1 MHLTSTVKQD
11 EADKDGLWM
20 LALSAFVI
28 LMTAGFSWLYA
39 CWYCLHRAKRAD
51 TSLWDSRPILLFG
64 YKLVNNAAH
73 NVYRQ
78 RLEALLAL
86 DENRVERVLILG
98 GLTRGNRLTEAAVGR
113 EFLCQRR
120 PSLGAKII
128 LEHHSRNTLENLK
141 QAKQTLQTSAGLPAV
156 ALLSQAYHLPRCA
169 LMARTLGFEVVL
181 ISADHVRLHWFDKRV
196 WLEGFLI
203 HWYVTG
209 LWFGQLIQSKRIL
222 NKLTGED
229 GKTRNEM

>member
-1 MHLTSTVKQD
+1 
-11 EADKDGLWM
+11 
-20 LALSAFVI
+20 
-28 LMTAGFSWLYA
+28 MTAGFSWLYA

-98 GLTRGNRLTEAAVGR
+98 GLTRGNRLTEAEVGR
-113 EFLCQRR
+113 EFLCQHR

-128 LEHHSRNTLENLK
+128 LEHQSRNTLENLK
-141 QAKQTLQTSAGLPAV
+141 QAKQSLQTPAGLQAV
-156 ALLSQAYHLPRCA
+156 ALLSHRYHLPRCA
-169 LMARTLGFEVVL
+169 LMARTLGFDVVL
-181 ISADHVRLHWFDKRV
+181 ISAEHVRLHWFDKRV

-209 LWFGQLIQSKRIL
+209 LWFGKLMHSKRIL
-222 NKLTGED
+222 NKLTGDD